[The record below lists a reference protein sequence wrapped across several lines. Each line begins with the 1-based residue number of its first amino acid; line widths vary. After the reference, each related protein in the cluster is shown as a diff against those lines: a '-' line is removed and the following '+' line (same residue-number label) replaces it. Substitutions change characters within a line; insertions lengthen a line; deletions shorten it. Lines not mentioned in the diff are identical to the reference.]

1 MHDKCSVMYRQSL
14 GVAHPIV
21 GCFVGGH
28 RISLLLS
35 AAQVFAITV
44 SHQRAKRSRA
54 AGAFNTS

>member
-21 GCFVGGH
+21 GRFVGG
-28 RISLLLS
+28 LLLS
-35 AAQVFAITV
+35 AAQVFVITV

-54 AGAFNTS
+54 AGVFNTS